1 VNARLAA
8 AHADLEDWLTFRVA
22 ASSLSMTPFGAC
34 ARPLRAH
41 SGEVRMAGSSIVE
54 KARAEGRTLL
64 TEIEAKQMLEEA
76 GVPVSPARLAKTR
89 DEAVAVASEM
99 GFPIVLKIVSPQITH
114 KSDVGGVALG
124 LVSAAEVGDAF
135 DRVVASAKQHAP
147 EATIEGV
154 AVQRME
160 RQGTEVIVG
169 VTKDPQ
175 FGPVLMFGLG
185 GVLVEVLK
193 DVAFRVI
200 PINERDARQVIR
212 EIKGYPL
219 LEGYRGIEA
228 ADIGKLQ
235 ELLLQ
240 VSSFIE
246 AHPEVA
252 ELDLNPVFAYGDG
265 VIAVDARVV
274 IE

>member
-1 VNARLAA
+1 
-8 AHADLEDWLTFRVA
+8 
-22 ASSLSMTPFGAC
+22 
-34 ARPLRAH
+34 
-41 SGEVRMAGSSIVE
+41 MAGSSIVE

-76 GVPVSPARLAKTR
+76 GVPVSPARLATTR
-89 DEAVAVASEM
+89 DEAMAVAREL
-99 GFPIVLKIVSPQITH
+99 GFPVVLKIVSPQITH

-124 LVSAAEVGDAF
+124 LTSAAEAGEAF
-135 DRVVASAKQHAP
+135 DRVVASTKQHVP
-147 EATIEGV
+147 DATIEGV

-169 VTKDPQ
+169 VTRDPQ

-200 PINERDARQVIR
+200 PINERDARQVIH

-219 LEGYRGIEA
+219 LEGYRGSEA

-240 VSSFIE
+240 VSSFVE
-246 AHPEVA
+246 AHPEIA
-252 ELDLNPVFAYGDG
+252 ELDLNPVFAYADG
-265 VIAVDARVV
+265 AIAVDARIV
-274 IE
+274 IDETTDN

>member
-1 VNARLAA
+1 
-8 AHADLEDWLTFRVA
+8 
-22 ASSLSMTPFGAC
+22 
-34 ARPLRAH
+34 
-41 SGEVRMAGSSIVE
+41 MAGSPIVE
-54 KARAEGRTLL
+54 QARAEGRTLL
-64 TEIEAKQMLEEA
+64 TEIEAKQMLEAA
-76 GVPVSPARLAKTR
+76 GVPVSPARLATTR
-89 DEAVAVASEM
+89 DAAVAAASDL

-124 LVSAAEVGDAF
+124 LTSAEDVAQAF
-135 DRVVASAKQHAP
+135 DRVTASAKQHVP
-147 EATIEGV
+147 SATVEGV

-160 RQGTEVIVG
+160 RQATEVIVG

-193 DVAFRVI
+193 DVAFRII
-200 PINERDARQVIR
+200 PINERDARQMIH

-219 LEGYRGIEA
+219 LEGYRGSEA

-235 ELLLQ
+235 ELLLK

-252 ELDLNPVFAYGDG
+252 ELDLNPVFAYKDG
-265 VIAVDARVV
+265 AIAVDARIV

>member
-1 VNARLAA
+1 
-8 AHADLEDWLTFRVA
+8 
-22 ASSLSMTPFGAC
+22 
-34 ARPLRAH
+34 
-41 SGEVRMAGSSIVE
+41 MAGSSVVE

-89 DEAVAVASEM
+89 DEAVAVAKEL

-124 LVSAAEVGDAF
+124 LASAEDVGAAF
-135 DRVVASAKQHAP
+135 DRVTASAKQHVP
-147 EATIEGV
+147 NATIEGV

-200 PINERDARQVIR
+200 PINQRDARQVIH

-219 LEGYRGIEA
+219 LEGYRGGEA
-228 ADIGKLQ
+228 ADIGKLE
-235 ELLLQ
+235 ELLLK
-240 VSSFIE
+240 VSSFVE

-252 ELDLNPVFAYGDG
+252 ELDLNPVFAYADG
-265 VIAVDARVV
+265 AIAVDARVV
-274 IE
+274 LEA